1 MTTPKIYRGFVI
13 RIKGSDY
20 FVVSGHEEVR
30 CSLRGRFR
38 IGVNPEAVLPVVGD
52 KVEFRREENLDS
64 RGPTGLILSLFPR
77 KSIFARSSPVG
88 KKKYQIL
95 GANLDFVFLVFAVQ
109 EPTLNSRLLDRML
122 VAAGCGSME
131 PVICV
136 NKMDLAASPD
146 HIGDEMAPYGT
157 MGYDVI
163 FCSALSGKGLD
174 RLRNKMAGKKSIMA
188 GPSGAGK
195 TSIIAALEPG
205 TDLRIG
211 NVSSRTGKGKHTTT
225 HFELHSLRG
234 GGYLGDS
241 PGVREFGIWGVS
253 RQTLG
258 DYFVDF
264 KPLAEQCRFAGCT
277 HSHEPGCE
285 VKKAVQNGSIIPQ
298 RYESYLR
305 ILETLPDALPHN

>member
-1 MTTPKIYRGFVI
+1 MTEPKIYCGFVI

-20 FVVSGHEEVR
+20 YVVSGDEEVR

-38 IGVNPEAVLPVVGD
+38 IDESPEAVLPVVGD
-52 KVEFRREENLDS
+52 NVEFRREENLDS
-64 RGPTGLILSLFPR
+64 RGPTGLILSLLKR
-77 KSIFARSSPVG
+77 KSIFARSNPAG

-95 GANLDFVFLVFAVQ
+95 GANLDYVFLVFAVR
-109 EPTLNSRLLDRML
+109 EPTINLRLLDRML

-146 HIGDEMAPYGT
+146 HIGKVISPYRAI
-157 MGYDVI
+157 GYDVI

-205 TDLRIG
+205 VDLRIR

-264 KPLAEQCRFAGCT
+264 KPLAGHCRFAGCI

-285 VKKAVQNGSIIPQ
+285 VKKAVQNGSIHPQ

-305 ILETLPDALPHN
+305 ILDTLPDVLP

>member
-1 MTTPKIYRGFVI
+1 M
-13 RIKGSDY
+13 
-20 FVVSGHEEVR
+20 SGDEEVR

-38 IGVNPEAVLPVVGD
+38 TGDSPEAVLPVVGD
-52 KVEFRREENLDS
+52 NVEFRREENRDS
-64 RGPTGLILSLFPR
+64 RGPTGLVLSLLPR
-77 KSIFARSSPVG
+77 KSIFARSGPAG
-88 KKKYQIL
+88 KKKYQVL
-95 GANLDFVFLVFAVQ
+95 GANLDFVFLVFAVR

-122 VAAGCGSME
+122 VAAECGSME

-146 HIGDEMAPYGT
+146 RIGDEMAPYGA

-163 FCSALSGKGLD
+163 FCSALSGIGLD
-174 RLRNKMAGKKSIMA
+174 RLRSRMAGKKSIMA

-195 TSIIAALEPG
+195 TSIIVALEPG
-205 TDLRIG
+205 TYLRIG
-211 NVSSRTGKGKHTTT
+211 DVSSRTGKGKHTTT
-225 HFELHSLRG
+225 HFELHPIGG

-241 PGVREFGIWGVS
+241 PGVRAFGVWGVS

-264 KPLAEQCRFAGCT
+264 KPLAEHCRFAGCT

-285 VKKAVQNGSIIPQ
+285 VKSAVQNGSILPR

-305 ILETLPDALPHN
+305 ILKTLPDASSL

>member
-1 MTTPKIYRGFVI
+1 MAILKTHHGFVI

-20 FVVSGHEEVR
+20 YVVSGGEEVR

-38 IGVNPEAVLPVVGD
+38 IVDSPEAVLPVVGD
-52 KVEFRREENLDS
+52 NVKYRREENRDS
-64 RGPTGLILSLFPR
+64 GGPTGLILTLLPR
-77 KSIFARSSPVG
+77 KSIFARGGPVG
-88 KKKYQIL
+88 KKRYQVL
-95 GANLDFVFLVFAVQ
+95 GANLDFVFLVFAVR
-109 EPTLNSRLLDRML
+109 EPTFNSRLLDRML

-146 HIGDEMAPYGT
+146 CIGYEMAPYGS

-163 FCSALSGKGLD
+163 FCSALSGQGLD
-174 RLRNKMAGKKSIMA
+174 RLRSTMAGKKSIMV

-205 TDLRIG
+205 TRLRIRD
-211 NVSSRTGKGKHTTT
+211 VSSRTGKGKHTTT
-225 HFELHSLRG
+225 HFELHPIRG

-258 DYFVDF
+258 DYFIDF
-264 KPLAEQCRFAGCT
+264 KPLVEHCRFAGCT

-285 VKKAVQNGSIIPQ
+285 VKNAVEDGSILRR

-305 ILETLPDALPHN
+305 ILETLPDAPSP